1 MSHQQ
6 SLTDQPLKIL
16 HSEAAV
22 SFGGQEHRILK
33 EMLAMRERGHHIEL
47 ACRPEAQLVER
58 MRALGF
64 TVHTVPM
71 GGLGNFV
78 RGVLKFR
85 KILKQG
91 KFDVLNTHSRKDTL
105 IAALGAR
112 LARTPLIV
120 RTRHL
125 AAPIGSLL
133 SYSWLPH
140 RISTVSNHVR
150 NMVLE
155 KGVPEHKVRT
165 IYSPVATPEPVEQS
179 TLRQELSLSNSAVVV
194 ICVAVM
200 RQKKGHV
207 FLIDTMLPLFEK
219 YPDLHLVLVGAG
231 SPTYEQV
238 VAFIK
243 EKKVASRVHL
253 MGYRK
258 DVPNLLAGSDIFA
271 LATEQEASG
280 TVYVEAQMSG
290 LPVIGTDV
298 GGVAEMFKDGE
309 TGILVPG
316 KDREALGNALERL
329 IADPTLRQKMSAAA
343 HQWLYEEGVF
353 STEKL
358 ALDTETAYRIWLAER
373 SGKTGNYTQPRS
385 Q

>member
-329 IADPTLRQKMSAAA
+329 IADPALRQKMSAAA
-343 HQWLYEEGVF
+343 HQWLYDEGGF

-373 SGKTGNYTQPRS
+373 SGKTGSYTQPRS

>member
-179 TLRQELSLSNSAVVV
+179 TLRQELCLSNSAVVV

-329 IADPTLRQKMSAAA
+329 IADPALRQKMSAAA
-343 HQWLYEEGVF
+343 HQWLYDEGGF

-373 SGKTGNYTQPRS
+373 SGKTGSYTQPRS